1 MELLNA
7 QNISKIAGERVL
19 LADTSLEILSGSR
32 LAIMGET
39 GSGKSTL
46 LKIMAGLIAPSS
58 GEVRLNGKKLE
69 NPTEQLIPGHP
80 KIAYLSQHFELRN
93 NYRVIELLE
102 MTAKLEADA
111 CHNIIDLC
119 RISHLLQRKTHEISG
134 GERQRIALA
143 RLLLGNPDLLLLDE
157 PFSNLDMVNKLIVRE
172 VLQEISTTLHL
183 TCVMVS
189 HHPEDVL
196 PWAETVIIMQK
207 GKVIQKDTPQIVYNQ
222 PVNSYTASLT
232 GLNNPLLPGEETLAQ
247 ALRLDK
253 SLPNWIRPENLKIVE
268 NEDTGAQ
275 GMIQSVTFCGH
286 FWLNR
291 VNMGYRDLIV
301 ISEQSDFQVGQE
313 VSVLFSRKKQAPLY
327 GNEKT
332 EMKTL

>member
-1 MELLNA
+1 MELLKA

-58 GEVRLNGKKLE
+58 GEVRINGKKLE

-111 CHNIIDLC
+111 CSNIIDLC

-172 VLQEISTTLHL
+172 VLQEISTSLHL

-207 GKVIQKDTPQIVYNQ
+207 GRIIQKDTPQVVYNQ
-222 PVNSYTASLT
+222 PINSYTASLT
-232 GLNNPLLPGEETLAQ
+232 GLNNPLRPGEEALAR

-253 SLPNWIRPENLKIVE
+253 SLPNWIRPENLKIIQK
-268 NEDTGAQ
+268 EDAGAN
-275 GMIQSVTFCGH
+275 GLIQSVTFCGH

-313 VSVLFSRKKQAPLY
+313 VSVLYSRKK
-327 GNEKT
+327 
-332 EMKTL
+332 

>member
-1 MELLNA
+1 MELLKA

-58 GEVRLNGKKLE
+58 GEVRINGKKLE

-111 CHNIIDLC
+111 CSNIIDLC

-172 VLQEISTTLHL
+172 VLQEISTSLHL

-207 GKVIQKDTPQIVYNQ
+207 GRIIQKDTPQVVYNQ
-222 PVNSYTASLT
+222 PINSYTASLT
-232 GLNNPLLPGEETLAQ
+232 GLNNPLLPGEEALAR

-253 SLPNWIRPENLKIVE
+253 SLPNWIRPENLKIIQK
-268 NEDTGAQ
+268 EDAGAN
-275 GMIQSVTFCGH
+275 GLIQSVTFCGH

-313 VSVLFSRKKQAPLY
+313 VSVLYSRKK
-327 GNEKT
+327 
-332 EMKTL
+332 